1 MALYT
6 YPGNVHIHSTYSDGS
21 GSIKQIASHA
31 ARAGLSF
38 VIITD
43 HETLEGLAEEGLH
56 SKVVTL
62 VGTEIN
68 RPHSHYLAFGL
79 TESPDPDPDNP
90 QEVIDAVRT
99 AGGLGFIAHPFE
111 KGSPYLEKGQ
121 AYPWQRWPVFGFTGL
136 EIWNYSSHWRGFQ
149 PSLLRTIYFFFFNR
163 KAAMR
168 GAPPE
173 LLALWDCY
181 NVSGHR
187 VVAIGGSDAHAF
199 IYRFGFLPLQIFSY
213 RYLFGTINTYLLLE
227 EELAENFQAAKA
239 QILSAIKEGR
249 SYISFDSLAGGS
261 GFNFWVSC
269 GQQRHLMG
277 AKLAYKVGLTLEAKV
292 PVKRAFFKLVKD
304 GKAIHTIGGN
314 SLAFPVQSPGIYR
327 LEVFYQPL
335 LGRPRPWIYS
345 NPIFINKVE

>member
-6 YPGNVHIHSTYSDGS
+6 YPGNIHIHSTYSDGS

-62 VGTEIN
+62 VGIEIN

-79 TESPDPDPDNP
+79 TEPPASDPENP
-90 QEVIDAVRT
+90 QKVIDAVRT

-121 AYPWQRWPVFGFTGL
+121 AYPWKHWPVFGFTGL
-136 EIWNYSSHWRGFQ
+136 EIWNYSSHWRGLH
-149 PSLLRTIYFFFFNR
+149 PSLLRTIYYFFFNR

-181 NVSGHR
+181 NASGQR
-187 VVAIGGSDAHAF
+187 VVGIGGSDAHAF
-199 IYRFGFLPLQIFSY
+199 IYRLGFLPLHIFSY
-213 RYLFGTINTYLLLE
+213 QYIFSTVNTYLLLE
-227 EELAENFQAAKA
+227 EELAEDFQTAKA
-239 QILSAIKEGR
+239 QILSALNEGR
-249 SYISFDSLAGGS
+249 CYISFDSLAKGS
-261 GFNFWVSC
+261 DFNFYAVS
-269 GQQRHLMG
+269 GEKRYLMG
-277 AKLAYKVGLTLEAKV
+277 SALVFTPGLTLEAKV
-292 PVKRAFFKLVKD
+292 PVKSALIKLVRN
-304 GKAIHTIGGN
+304 GQVIHTGSGS
-314 SLAFPVQSPGIYR
+314 SLSFPVQQPGIYR
-327 LEVFYQPL
+327 LEVFIKPF

-345 NPIFINKVE
+345 NPTFINKV

>member
-1 MALYT
+1 MALHT
-6 YPGNVHIHSTYSDGS
+6 YPGNIHIHSTFSDGS
-21 GSIKQIASHA
+21 SGIKQIASHA

-62 VGTEIN
+62 VGAEIN

-79 TESPDPDPDNP
+79 KELPAPDPENP
-90 QEVIDAVRT
+90 QKVIDAVRT

-121 AYPWQRWPVFGFTGL
+121 AYPWKNWPVFGFTGL
-136 EIWNYSSHWRGFQ
+136 EIWNYSSHWRGLH
-149 PSLLRTIYFFFFNR
+149 PSLLRTIYYFFFNR
-163 KAAMR
+163 KAAMK

-187 VVAIGGSDAHAF
+187 VVGIGGSDAHAF
-199 IYRFGFLPLQIFSY
+199 IYRLGFLPLQIFSY
-213 RYLFGTINTYLLLE
+213 RYIFGTINTYLLLE
-227 EELAENFQAAKA
+227 EELAEEFQAAKA

-249 SYISFDSLAGGS
+249 TYISFDSLAKGS
-261 GFNFWVSC
+261 GFNFYTVS
-269 GQQRHLMG
+269 GEKLYPMG
-277 AKLAYKVGLTLEAKV
+277 SALVFTPGLILEAKV
-292 PVKRAFFKLVKD
+292 PVQSARIKLVRN
-304 GKAIHTIGGN
+304 GQVIHTVGGS
-314 SLAFPVQSPGIYR
+314 SLSFPVQEPGIYR
-327 LEVFYQPL
+327 LEVFIKARF
-335 LGRPRPWIYS
+335 GRPRPWIYS
-345 NPIFINKVE
+345 NPIFINKV

>member
-6 YPGNVHIHSTYSDGS
+6 YPGNIHIHSTYSDGS

-62 VGTEIN
+62 VGIEIN

-79 TESPDPDPDNP
+79 TEPPASDPENP
-90 QEVIDAVRT
+90 QKVIDAVRT

-121 AYPWQRWPVFGFTGL
+121 AFPWRHWPVFGFTGL
-136 EIWNYSSHWRGFQ
+136 EIWNYSSHWRGLH
-149 PSLLRTIYFFFFNR
+149 PSLLRTIYYFFFNR

-187 VVAIGGSDAHAF
+187 VVGIGGSDAHAF
-199 IYRFGFLPLQIFSY
+199 IYRLGFLPLEIFSY
-213 RYLFGTINTYLLLE
+213 KYIFTTINTYLLLE
-227 EELAENFQAAKA
+227 EELAEEFQAAKA
-239 QILSAIKEGR
+239 QILSAINEGR
-249 SYISFDSLAGGS
+249 TYISFDSLAKGS
-261 GFNFWVSC
+261 GFNFYAVS
-269 GQQRHLMG
+269 GEKLFLMG
-277 AKLAYKVGLTLEAKV
+277 SALVFTPGLTLEATV
-292 PVKRAFFKLVKD
+292 PVKSALFRLVRD
-304 GKAIHTIGGN
+304 GKVIHTGSGS
-314 SLAFPVQSPGIYR
+314 SLNYPVKQPGVYR
-327 LEVFYQPL
+327 LEVYSKPY

-345 NPIFINKVE
+345 NPIFINKV